1 MAQQASTRRAVTE
14 GMLDLAA
21 VDDRVVLV
29 SSDSIGVIK
38 AQDFVETYPQRVF
51 EMGISEQ
58 SAMAASAGMAT
69 CGLIPYYVS
78 YSVFATMRACEQLRT
93 VVAYPELPVR
103 IIGANGGMASG
114 EREGVTH
121 QGIEDLGITRAI
133 PGITI
138 LVPSDAG
145 QVRKALVAAVDIPGP
160 VYIRTGSGREPL
172 FNADDTPFQVGSTRV
187 LADHGSDIVL
197 FACGFVL
204 PIVMKAAES
213 LRAEGIGA
221 KVVEVPTLKPLQ
233 SDEIMSNLQACGCSV
248 TIEDHTVIGGLGS
261 AVCELSAE
269 HGLGPVRRVGLMDT
283 YPESG
288 SPEELYEAYGINEER
303 IVSQAQIVLKMR
315 K

>member
-14 GMLDLAA
+14 GLFDLAA

-38 AQDFVETYPQRVF
+38 AQDFVENYPQRVF

-121 QGIEDLGITRAI
+121 QGIEDLGITRTI

-145 QVRKALVAAVDIPGP
+145 QVRKALVAAVDIKGP

-172 FNADDTPFQVGSTRV
+172 FHADDIPFEVGSTRV

-204 PIVMKAAES
+204 PIVMRAAEV
-213 LRAEGIGA
+213 LLAGGIGA
-221 KVVEVPTLKPLQ
+221 KVVEVPTLKPLP
-233 SDEIMSNLQACGCSV
+233 SDEIMSYLQACGGSV

-315 K
+315 T